1 MKKRP
6 QKPLP
11 HSCIECGNAYCMR
24 SDRHDP
30 VVAECKVTKEREV
43 ASVKRVCRHFKPLI
57 GEVEIHPMIY
67 LK

>member
-1 MKKRP
+1 M
-6 QKPLP
+6 
-11 HSCIECGNAYCMR
+11 ECACAYNMR
-24 SDRHDP
+24 SDIHDP

-57 GEVEIHPMIY
+57 GEVDIHPMIY

>member
-1 MKKRP
+1 M
-6 QKPLP
+6 
-11 HSCIECGNAYCMR
+11 ECGNAYCMR

-30 VVAECKVTKEREV
+30 VVSECTITKEREV